1 MRSVYVAAIE
11 HVQGDWWF
19 TVYDDGRTL
28 QYGPYPAP
36 AAAEAARNV
45 VVRQVERAAVREE

>member
-11 HVQGDWWF
+11 QVQGDWWF

-28 QYGPYPAP
+28 QYGPYPAR